1 VASTG
6 VISAATSQQGLA
18 LTEIS
23 FAQKTDPGRVR
34 DYNQDSVLAV
44 GPGDIAEDIDGLF
57 IVADGMSSPAGGE
70 VASRITVE
78 TLPAALREALSAN
91 PEPNDP
97 RSLADAMR
105 VAMRA
110 ANDAVS
116 KHSRANPEL
125 KGMGTTCIAVALHQD
140 VAVIGNVGDSRLY
153 LLRNGELT
161 QKSHDHVF
169 VQAIGQKGA
178 FGNVVTRGI
187 GLSGMVE
194 VDVELM
200 RLHPGDTLLLCSD
213 GLTDLV
219 SNAEIAR
226 LLGSSPDV
234 QAVTDSLVE
243 TANENGGVDNIST
256 VVVRYGPYVQPVP
269 AAVHDNGT
277 KAAVTVKESPTPAR
291 SRRRKKDW
299 NAVFTY
305 LFVLLCVVVGAAFF
319 LVNSERYSFNMQWPF
334 FHEKPAKN
342 APAPAPDSSSDQ

>member
-1 VASTG
+1 M
-6 VISAATSQQGLA
+6 
-18 LTEIS
+18 TEIS

-34 DYNQDSVLAV
+34 AYNQDSVLAV
-44 GPGDIAEDIDGLF
+44 GPGSIAEDIEGLF

-78 TLPAALREALSAN
+78 TLPAALREALCSN

-105 VAMRA
+105 AGMSA
-110 ANDAVS
+110 ANEAVS
-116 KHSRANPEL
+116 RESRANPDL
-125 KGMGTTCIAVALHQD
+125 KGMGTTCIAVAIHGD

-194 VDVELM
+194 IDVELM
-200 RLHPGDTLLLCSD
+200 RLQAGDTLLLCSD

-226 LLGSSPDV
+226 LLGSNPDTQSV
-234 QAVTDSLVE
+234 ADTLVE
-243 TANENGGVDNIST
+243 KANENGGVDNIST
-256 VVVRYGPYVQPVP
+256 VVVRYGPYAP
-269 AAVHDNGT
+269 APALVSADRNGSSKEAVI
-277 KAAVTVKESPTPAR
+277 AVESQAPR
-291 SRRRKKDW
+291 RKRRKKDW

-305 LFVLLCVVVGAAFF
+305 LFVALCVIIGAAFF
-319 LVNSERYSFNMQWPF
+319 LVNSERYSFDMQWPF
-334 FHEKPAKN
+334 FHEKPAKS
-342 APAPAPDSSSDQ
+342 APAPPVDNSPD